1 MAKKETTT
9 AATVA
14 SKAAAK
20 VAAEVLKA
28 NPDINEVHVTSDG
41 TAFYTRN
48 AAQNYARTLKN
59 REVFSFKRESSAPA
73 RSKKSDT
80 PTTSDIP
87 AASNQE
93 VDELTCQPI
102 EDTSDVSI
110 DATTNTG
117 K

>member
-14 SKAAAK
+14 SKAASK

-48 AAQNYARTLKN
+48 DAQNHANTLKN
-59 REVFSFKRESSAPA
+59 REVFSHKRESASARAKKADTPAAAESSAAPA
-73 RSKKSDT
+73 
-80 PTTSDIP
+80 P
-87 AASNQE
+87 E
-93 VDELTCQPI
+93 VDELTGEAVNEP
-102 EDTSDVSI
+102 ETPNADE
-110 DATTNTG
+110 
-117 K
+117 

>member
-48 AAQNYARTLKN
+48 DAQNHANTLKN
-59 REVFSFKRESSAPA
+59 REVYRYKRESAAARAKKADTPAPA
-73 RSKKSDT
+73 AA
-80 PTTSDIP
+80 P
-87 AASNQE
+87 AAPAPE
-93 VDELTCQPI
+93 VDELTGEAVNEP
-102 EDTSDVSI
+102 ETPNADE
-110 DATTNTG
+110 
-117 K
+117 

>member
-28 NPDINEVHVTSDG
+28 NPDINEVHVASDG

-48 AAQNYARTLKN
+48 DAQNHANTLKN
-59 REVFSFKRESSAPA
+59 REVYSYKRESAVARAKKADTPAPA
-73 RSKKSDT
+73 AA
-80 PTTSDIP
+80 P
-87 AASNQE
+87 AAPAPE
-93 VDELTCQPI
+93 VDELTGEAVNEP
-102 EDTSDVSI
+102 ETPNADE
-110 DATTNTG
+110 
-117 K
+117 